1 MKKDE
6 ALLLAPQRTKLII
19 EYIEKILSDNNII
32 GDMKFS
38 AYKID
43 NQMMC
48 TLSIFV
54 PEKDFEKHINLGII
68 ADHCDILY
76 AQLFKDL
83 LKTFLEHET
92 IGISRYFEIKYFDGE
107 NFTGITANSEN
118 SKLRINFIYTGQKFN
133 EIVDEYNESIN
144 IYVGQLNNKTK

>member
-6 ALLLAPQRTKLII
+6 SLLLAQQRTKLII
-19 EYIEKILSDNNII
+19 EYIEKILNDEKNVTA
-32 GDMKFS
+32 DMDFNVH
-38 AYKID
+38 KID

-48 TLSIFV
+48 TLSILIPFNN
-54 PEKDFEKHINLGII
+54 FEKHLNLGITS
-68 ADHCDILY
+68 DHCDILY

-92 IGISRYFEIKYFDGE
+92 IGISRCFDDE

-118 SKLRINFIYTGQKFN
+118 SKLNLNFIYKGQKFN
-133 EIVDEYNESIN
+133 EIAKEYNDAIN
-144 IYVGQLNNKTK
+144 IYVGQLNNKVKHG

>member
-19 EYIEKILSDNNII
+19 EYIEQILSDNNITA
-32 GDMKFS
+32 DMKFS

-54 PEKDFEKHINLGII
+54 PEKDFEKHLNLGIT
-68 ADHCDILY
+68 ADHCDILN

-92 IGISRYFEIKYFDGE
+92 IGISRYFEMKYFDGE
-107 NFTGITANSEN
+107 NFTGITANSE
-118 SKLRINFIYTGQKFN
+118 SSELRMNFMYKGQKFN
-133 EIVDEYNESIN
+133 EIAKEYNDSID
-144 IYVGQLNNKTK
+144 IYVGQINNKTK

>member
-1 MKKDE
+1 MKKEE
-6 ALLLAPQRTKLII
+6 ALLLAPQRTKLVI
-19 EYIEKILSDNNII
+19 EYIEKILSDNNIT

-54 PEKDFEKHINLGII
+54 PENDFEKHINLGIT

-92 IGISRYFEIKYFDGE
+92 IGISRYFDEE
-107 NFTGITANSEN
+107 NFAGITANSEN
-118 SKLRINFIYTGQKFN
+118 SKLRMNFIYTGQKFN
-133 EIVDEYNESIN
+133 EIAKEYNESIN
-144 IYVGQLNNKTK
+144 IYVGQINNKTK

>member
-6 ALLLAPQRTKLII
+6 ALLLAQQRTKLVI
-19 EYIEKILSDNNII
+19 EYIEKILNNENNITGKI
-32 GDMKFS
+32 NFS
-38 AYKID
+38 AHKID

-48 TLSIFV
+48 TLSILIPFNN
-54 PEKDFEKHINLGII
+54 FEKHLNLGITSE
-68 ADHCDILY
+68 HCDILY

-92 IGISRYFEIKYFDGE
+92 IGISRCFDDE

-118 SKLRINFIYTGQKFN
+118 SKLNLNFIYKGQKFN
-133 EIVDEYNESIN
+133 EIAKEFNDAIN
-144 IYVGQLNNKTK
+144 IYVGQLNNKVKHG